1 MDRIAVFVD
10 DADHARKLLEPMLGQ
25 KPDGTTWL
33 VVMCAPK
40 LTHRIGRWVSNR
52 SREQWR
58 ERWSAR
64 LRQELAPVFT
74 RPDAGPQVEWM
85 LARGPLQDL
94 TRQLRTRLGAGLAVL
109 DARRPKLGQPMMPV
123 DPTQAAAAESERWKG
138 PVAVSGSLSIML
150 ALTD

>member
-1 MDRIAVFVD
+1 MNRIAVFVD
-10 DADHARKLLEPMLGQ
+10 DADHARVLLEPMLGPQ
-25 KPDGTTWL
+25 ADRTAWL

-40 LTHRIGRWVSNR
+40 LTHRIGRWVANR

-58 ERWSAR
+58 DRWSAR
-64 LRQELAPVFT
+64 LRAQLEPVFT
-74 RPDAGPQVEWM
+74 GGAAPQVEWM

-94 TRQLRTRLGAGLAVL
+94 TRQLRARLGAGLAVL
-109 DARRPKLGQPMMPV
+109 DARRPKLGQQVVPV
-123 DPTQAAAAESERWKG
+123 DPAQVAAESDRWKG